1 MDDVVQ
7 NILDAQSIQY
17 ASDYLII
24 WIPELPKISLKT
36 RLLSLLLQ
44 VLEGRGGRCG
54 RRTPRGPWRSAK
66 FLANRKFF
74 LQKKDK

>member
-44 VLEGRGGRCG
+44 VLEGCGGRCG
-54 RRTPRGPWRSAK
+54 REAWRYLGDRPNFMQIVNSV
-66 FLANRKFF
+66 
-74 LQKKDK
+74 

>member
-1 MDDVVQ
+1 MMLSRISSML
-7 NILDAQSIQY
+7 NPFSML
-17 ASDYLII
+17 LII
-24 WIPELPKISLKT
+24 WIPELPKISIKT